1 MRDLR
6 KGLQALA
13 RQEIALPFLLGVQ
26 VQKFDVPPLAIQVA
40 VFVPPGELGRYFFAI
55 RRGLCVLVLS
65 QVEQVIQGASISPL
79 VAVAPLITMQQ
90 GHFLQQARDRGR
102 AFAAGDGRTDLGA
115 ATRLPDGLLPHAL
128 HPGAIQG
135 KEGIKFCSVA

>member
-90 GHFLQQARDRGR
+90 GHFLQQAREGGPLPPATGGPTSELPQGCQMDCAPTPSTLAQSKERKGSN
-102 AFAAGDGRTDLGA
+102 FAA
-115 ATRLPDGLLPHAL
+115 
-128 HPGAIQG
+128 
-135 KEGIKFCSVA
+135 